1 MDGALTHPAATSVK
15 LESCY
20 RWAVG
25 VCRLVVACVVVL
37 LVAPR
42 ASAQPVALDT
52 ALERTAVYIA
62 MFIDRF
68 GQVVSEERY
77 RQESV
82 PPLRFSQLGS
92 RGSMGNTPPTEKRTL
107 RSDFLLIKPESSSD
121 WYPFR
126 DTFEVDGQAVRDR
139 ENRLTKLFLA
149 SPTEA
154 TLDQA
159 RLIAQES
166 SRFNVGDVIR
176 TINNPV
182 IALAFLER
190 GYQKR
195 FAFTYGEADASIGP
209 SVWALDY
216 REQERPTL
224 IRGENNSNL
233 PTRGRAWIDV
243 DTGRVHK
250 TEFVVDAPLIT
261 ARVTTMFKPD
271 SRLGI
276 LVPAEMTEE
285 YRPAAGGRI
294 SGRATY
300 GRFRQFAVKTD
311 ERIDTAR

>member
-1 MDGALTHPAATSVK
+1 M
-15 LESCY
+15 
-20 RWAVG
+20 
-25 VCRLVVACVVVL
+25 VACAVVL
-37 LVAPR
+37 VGGDA
-42 ASAQPVALDT
+42 AQAQPVTLDVT
-52 ALERTAVYIA
+52 LARTASYVET
-62 MFIDRF
+62 FIDRF
-68 GQVVSEERY
+68 GHVVSEEQY

-82 PPLRFSQLGS
+82 PPLRASQLGG
-92 RGSMGNTPPTEKRTL
+92 RGSMPNLQPTERRTL
-107 RSDFLLIKPESSSD
+107 RSDFLLIKPESSAD

-139 ENRLTKLFLA
+139 ENRLTKLFLQ
-149 SPTEA
+149 SPTDT
-154 TLDQA
+154 TLEQA

-166 SRFNVGDVIR
+166 SRYNIGDAIR

-190 GYQKR
+190 AYQKR
-195 FAFTYGEADASIGP
+195 FTFAYGGADTAVGA
-209 SVWALDY
+209 SVWIVEY
-216 REQERPTL
+216 QEHERPTL

-233 PTRGRAWIDV
+233 PTRGRSWIDV
-243 DTGRVHK
+243 ETGQVHK

-261 ARVTTMFKPD
+261 ARVTTTFKRD

-276 LVPAEMTEE
+276 LVPGEMIEE

-311 ERIDTAR
+311 ERIEVGR